1 MKEETPLKVTF
12 SEEQNCH
19 LIEVGG
25 EISYSVTSLFQE
37 KIEIVLKEEKKN
49 ILIDL
54 SQVTYISS
62 AGLRV
67 LLKFGKDASAQD
79 KNLALCG
86 LNEFV
91 SSVFKVS
98 GFDKIFN
105 IQPER
110 SKAIEFLLKETS

>member
-1 MKEETPLKVTF
+1 MKEEAQLKVDF
-12 SEEQNCH
+12 SEERNCH
-19 LIEVGG
+19 LIEVAG

-37 KIEIVLKEEKKN
+37 KMDSALKEQNNN

-54 SQVTYISS
+54 SQVVYISS

-67 LLKFGKDASAQD
+67 LLKFGKDVSAES
-79 KNLALCG
+79 KKLVLCG
-86 LNEFV
+86 LNQFV

-105 IQPER
+105 IQPDR
-110 SKAIEFLLKETS
+110 AKAFEFLLK

>member
-1 MKEETPLKVTF
+1 MKEETPLKVHF
-12 SEEQNCH
+12 SEEDQCY
-19 LIEVGG
+19 LIEIAG
-25 EISYSVTSLFQE
+25 EISYSITSLFQE
-37 KIEIVLKEEKKN
+37 KIDTALKEPKKN

-67 LLKFGKDASAQD
+67 LLKFGKDVSAQD

-105 IQPER
+105 IQSDR
-110 SKAIEFLLKETS
+110 GKAIDFFLKQDS